1 MVKFSVVSVDEGSA
15 GLYEALGTKA
25 KFWYDDDAS
34 LFKQGRPG
42 TGENW
47 AEVVAAEVA
56 SALGMPHAAY
66 DLAICGQAQGVRT
79 SNFVPNGARLI
90 HGNEI
95 ITGVST
101 GERMAAQE
109 RRQYHT
115 IRRIVA
121 VFHKVQLG
129 LPIGWVPPSQ
139 SMTPLGVMCGY
150 LMLDA
155 LIGNQDRH
163 EENWAMIALPGTP
176 PELRL
181 ARTFDHASS
190 LGRNETEKTCNARL
204 SSTNPNGDML
214 AYCLRAKSQI
224 YGNAGDRLT
233 TLEAFQEMAKRCEPD
248 ARLWV
253 ERLKRLEDSFFTELL
268 ERVPDEW
275 ISAVSRRFAV
285 EMMLINKSRIVG
297 GMT

>member
-1 MVKFSVVSVDEGSA
+1 MAKFSVVSVDEESA
-15 GLYEALGTKA
+15 GLFEALGTKA

-47 AEVVAAEVA
+47 AEVVAAKVA
-56 SALGMPHAAY
+56 SALDLPHATY
-66 DLAICGQAQGVRT
+66 DLAVCGEAQGVRT
-79 SNFVPNGARLI
+79 SNFVPHGARLI
-90 HGNEI
+90 HGNEV

-101 GERMAAQE
+101 SERMAEQE

-115 IRRIVA
+115 IGRIVA
-121 VFHKVQLG
+121 VFHKVRLG

-139 SMTPLGVMCGY
+139 SMTPMGVMCGY

-190 LGRNETEKTCNARL
+190 LGRNETEKTCKARL
-204 SSTNPNGDML
+204 SSDNPNGDMR

-224 YGNAGDRLT
+224 YGSSGDRLT
-233 TLEAFQEMAKRCEPD
+233 TLEAFQEMSKRCGAD
-248 ARLWV
+248 ARVWV
-253 ERLKRLEDSFFTELL
+253 ERLRRLDDAFFIDLL

-275 ISAVSRRFAV
+275 ISVISRRFAV
-285 EMMLINKSRIVG
+285 EMMLINRRRILDV
-297 GMT
+297 MT

>member
-1 MVKFSVVSVDEGSA
+1 VTKFSVIFVDEGSA
-15 GLYEALGTKA
+15 DLYEALGTKA
-25 KFWYDDDAS
+25 KFWYDDDAF

-56 SALGMPHAAY
+56 NALDMPHATY
-66 DLAICGQAQGVRT
+66 DLAICGEARGVRT
-79 SNFVPNGARLI
+79 ANFVPSDGRLI

-95 ITGVST
+95 VTGVST
-101 GERMAAQE
+101 TERMAEQE
-109 RRQYHT
+109 RREYHT

-129 LPIGWVPPSQ
+129 LPIGWVPPSH

-176 PELRL
+176 LELRL

-190 LGRNETEKTCNARL
+190 LGRNETERTCHARL
-204 SSTNPNGDML
+204 TSTNPNGDML
-214 AYCLRAKSQI
+214 AYCSRAKSRM
-224 YGNAGDRLT
+224 YGNTGERLS
-233 TLEAFQEMAKRCEPD
+233 TLEAFQEMSKRCEPD
-248 ARLWV
+248 AKTWV
-253 ERLKRLEDSFFTELL
+253 EKLKRLDDSFFRGLL

-275 ISAVSRRFAV
+275 ISAVSRKFAV